1 MQATP
6 AAPPRRRHDAWSAL
20 FSDRP
25 GSTSPSATVAR
36 RSNMRLNEVAAIPR
50 GPPLCIPAH
59 PSSATSPSF
68 LARHPH
74 LRQSASTSA
83 ASSATSSSAAARD
96 DRRLCDEWPALP
108 TRGSC
113 SERRAQFVE
122 AAAGGRKR
130 AKNKRRNQQRRSK
143 KAKSK
148 LQAARAKGG
157 SAAKEAM
164 SAKAALGG
172 CGGCGGIGGS
182 GGGEAGYGGG
192 LPGDDGEASDGAMLD
207 AIRGDC
213 ASIQSL
219 QRSRRLGGYA
229 DTIAD
234 TIQIFIKSL
243 RGNTVTLDVRRS
255 DTIDDVKRKIHD
267 KEGIPADKQRLVFSG
282 KPIGGHR
289 TLLDC
294 GVEKES
300 TIHVLVS
307 LLSDT
312 ALSRSCRLLELG
324 PSPGNNSPSPS
335 QSPSQSPGGTGMAGA
350 VRSDPLHFDR
360 TLRSSSPHAYSRHFD
375 RLSLRGPL
383 LEELEKF
390 QPGDVTRA
398 VNDAT
403 GFTLAHVAAKH
414 GIGGYL
420 VRLAEKVVQLTHQ
433 VDDVRWQVQLTQDT
447 HTVGS
452 SSSPRKRGNVQLK
465 DGGDGSGNGD
475 WTKVKARPA
484 TNQAAEEP
492 APAGPTWTSAGL
504 GGGAAPTD
512 TEHGGFPNDPGSW
525 SCAACTSLNPH
536 KAPSCSVCHTPSHQ
550 EDDCSLDRPPAIG
563 EAIAAIFSQ
572 TDKNGRT
579 AGHIAAI
586 HGHPDCLE
594 AIVDAIELSCSLEGN
609 TCTCGELSCGDLL
622 GRLHAINTAAGAGTA
637 GTSACDACRKKEEC
651 HVIVL
656 RVLQAKDNQ
665 GQTPALCA
673 ARTGNVECLELL
685 SRKGVCDALRSTRTG
700 RPLPE
705 EPDVQTLAHAAAL
718 GGHLHCLRFLR
729 SKGAILTANDSAG
742 LTPAHVTA
750 AEATLAMKEAVE
762 HGATASGG
770 TWGDEQWR
778 AERAAKGEIDTK
790 RASLVDERR
799 LVEAREGCL
808 RFLVETGNADSLLNT
823 VVADPA
829 TLDRGGAYA
838 VLLSDPALLDR
849 GTKQAW
855 LSTKLR
861 NKAPGPPL
869 PLVASR
875 ENPLHGL
882 FGQLGIDTVTG
893 MIRKDSEGAK
903 HRRIDVYF
911 VGEHA
916 SGDGLR
922 REWLELVAKDIMDP
936 ARGLFVSTD
945 KGRTL
950 QPNPRSA
957 TTAGPDHLAYFT
969 LLGRLVGFA
978 LLHRERVSVPL
989 TRAFVKA
996 VLGLPVVAEDLATV
1010 DPALYKGKIEY
1021 LRDSLY
1027 ASNDGIAI
1035 EDLGL
1040 TFEDDGGFGEAVVYE
1055 SKEERCNSGA
1065 VELRVGGAAVEVN
1078 ESNKA
1083 EYLQLLAQHRLVGA
1097 IQPHIDAFRSGLG
1110 VALGPLGDV
1119 NACALQQ
1126 WPERLQ
1132 GTTAPPATMPPAV
1145 AADGGEGGDDAAAA
1159 AVAAAAAKEEAEGGA
1174 RSLQSALVRC
1184 CSVADLEALVGAGAT
1199 GDDIDVLDWQRN
1211 TDYRGGL
1218 EPGEPLATWF
1228 WDEVRAMS
1236 PDDRA
1241 ALLAFSTGSG
1251 RAPAMGFGSLM
1262 GYGGK
1267 QHKFSLQL
1275 VEGADAGR
1283 LPTAATCFNTLR
1295 LPPYLTREDL
1305 RRKLRAAIAES
1316 SGFDEG
1322 AVQ

>member
-1 MQATP
+1 
-6 AAPPRRRHDAWSAL
+6 
-20 FSDRP
+20 
-25 GSTSPSATVAR
+25 V
-36 RSNMRLNEVAAIPR
+36 
-50 GPPLCIPAH
+50 
-59 PSSATSPSF
+59 TSPSF
-68 LARHPH
+68 L
-74 LRQSASTSA
+74 SA
-83 ASSATSSSAAARD
+83 ASSASSSSAAARD
-96 DRRLCDEWPALP
+96 DPQGRDLYAVDVFRLCDEWPALP
-108 TRGSC
+108 TGGSC
-113 SERRAQFVE
+113 SERGAQFLE
-122 AAAGGRKR
+122 AAAGVRKR

-172 CGGCGGIGGS
+172 CGGCGGCGGT
-182 GGGEAGYGGG
+182 GGF
-192 LPGDDGEASDGAMLD
+192 
-207 AIRGDC
+207 
-213 ASIQSL
+213 
-219 QRSRRLGGYA
+219 A
-229 DTIAD
+229 DTTAD

-267 KEGIPADKQRLVFSG
+267 KEGIPAHKQRLVFSG

-294 GVEKES
+294 GVETES

-335 QSPSQSPGGTGMAGA
+335 P
-350 VRSDPLHFDR
+350 
-360 TLRSSSPHAYSRHFD
+360 
-375 RLSLRGPL
+375 LRGPL

-420 VRLAEKVVQLTHQ
+420 VRLAEKVVA
-433 VDDVRWQVQLTQDT
+433 QLTQDT
-447 HTVGS
+447 HTAAS

-475 WTKVKARPA
+475 WTNVKARPT
-484 TNQAAEEP
+484 TNRVAEEP

-512 TEHGGFPNDPGSW
+512 PGPW

-536 KAPSCSVCHTPSHQ
+536 KAPSCSVCRTPSHQ
-550 EDDCSLDRPPAIG
+550 DDYSLDSLNRPSAIG

-586 HGHPDCLE
+586 HGHPNCLE
-594 AIVDAIELSCSLEGN
+594 AIVDAIELSCSLAGN
-609 TCTCGELSCGDLL
+609 TCTCGELGGGGD
-622 GRLHAINTAAGAGTA
+622 A
-637 GTSACDACRKKEEC
+637 TSACVACRKKEAS
-651 HVIVL
+651 HRIVL
-656 RVLQAKDNQ
+656 RVLQAKDYK

-685 SRKGVCDALRSTRTG
+685 SRKGLCDALRSTRTG
-700 RPLPE
+700 SATGRPLSFEKPG
-705 EPDVQTLAHAAAL
+705 VQTLAHAAAL

-729 SKGAILTANDSAG
+729 SKGAILTASDSAG

-770 TWGDEQWR
+770 TWGDGR
-778 AERAAKGEIDTK
+778 SSLSP
-790 RASLVDERR
+790 SLVDERR

-882 FGQLGIDTVTG
+882 FGQLGIDAVTG
-893 MIRKDSEGAK
+893 MIRTDSEGAK
-903 HRRIDVYF
+903 HRRVDVYF
-911 VGEHA
+911 IGEHA

-996 VLGLPVVAEDLATV
+996 VLGLPVVVEDLATV
-1010 DPALYKGKIEY
+1010 DPALYKGKVEY

-1055 SKEERCNSGA
+1055 SKEERCNSGT

-1275 VEGADAGR
+1275 VEGADAGH

-1305 RRKLRAAIAES
+1305 RRKLRAAVAES